1 MKLQRTTLI
10 LLLLALGLGSV
21 VYFLESQG
29 LTQRQESQE
38 NKQQIFTFTA
48 DDVRS
53 LNINQNNLNIT
64 IERSTSPNP
73 PKWILK
79 SPVSSPASDA
89 SVSFLMNLLVQGKVE
104 RVINAESNQ
113 LKEFGLDQPMATI
126 AINLRNQQNYQLIL
140 GKSDFN
146 DRFLYAQTKNSN
158 QPDGK
163 INVLLVSKDFSNAV
177 NRQLSEWQQTGNT
190 PANNQIQDSTP
201 LPNSTPLPVPT
212 FTPSP

>member
-10 LLLLALGLGSV
+10 LLLMALGLGSV

-53 LNINQNNLNIT
+53 LNINQGNLNIT
-64 IERSTSPNP
+64 IEHSTSPNP
-73 PKWILK
+73 PKWLLK
-79 SPVSSPASDA
+79 SPVSSPANNA
-89 SVSFLMNLLVQGKVE
+89 SVSYLMDLLVQGKIE
-104 RVINAESNQ
+104 RVIDASSNQ
-113 LKEFGLDQPMATI
+113 LNEFGLDQPMATI
-126 AINLRNQQNYQLIL
+126 EIKLKNQKNYQLIL
-140 GKSDFN
+140 GKPDFN

-158 QPDGK
+158 QADGK

-177 NRQLSEWQQTGNT
+177 NRELSEWQQTNNT
-190 PANNQIQDSTP
+190 PPNNQM
-201 LPNSTPLPVPT
+201 PNSTPLPVPT